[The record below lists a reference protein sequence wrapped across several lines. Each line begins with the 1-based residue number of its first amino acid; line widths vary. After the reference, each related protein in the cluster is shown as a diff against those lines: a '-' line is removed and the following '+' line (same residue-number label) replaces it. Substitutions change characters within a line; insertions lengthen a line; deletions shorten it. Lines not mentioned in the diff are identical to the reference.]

1 MTNSWGHL
9 LSKTSIEHRSF
20 QWKWKT
26 AKLHLLYVLQ
36 TNTIWSKNWWRGKH
50 LVVHYNCV
58 SVFMSAN
65 WSCKGLAQVS
75 DLEFCLGW
83 PLHCTFPCW
92 TSFFPSSEYNGT
104 QHNAQSFCGK
114 AVDGKGD
121 QQQAEGKKQQPNY
134 CWTLLLACSLCPLQQ
149 WYNRKNKAVH
159 FIEIEIWQGG
169 KWLSHTL
176 PAGLH
181 SEGFWWQW
189 LSNVAQKL
197 IKSIQSEFLCS
208 SPNCLVSLS
217 QGLMAKLFITVF
229 TA

>member
-1 MTNSWGHL
+1 MCLCLCRRTGAARVLPKFQTWNS
-9 LSKTSIEHRSF
+9 
-20 QWKWKT
+20 
-26 AKLHLLYVLQ
+26 
-36 TNTIWSKNWWRGKH
+36 
-50 LVVHYNCV
+50 V
-58 SVFMSAN
+58 SDGRCIALFRVGGRFF
-65 WSCKGLAQVS
+65 QVS
-75 DLEFCLGW
+75 STMERNIMPRD
-83 PLHCTFPCW
+83 
-92 TSFFPSSEYNGT
+92 
-104 QHNAQSFCGK
+104 SFCGK
-114 AVDGKGD
+114 AVDGRGD
-121 QQQAEGKKQQPNY
+121 RQQAEGKKQQPNY

-159 FIEIEIWQGG
+159 FIKIEIWQGG

-176 PAGLH
+176 PAVLH

-217 QGLMAKLFITVF
+217 QGLMAKLFITIF